1 MPELDILHGFEYI
14 TKRLQRQWT
23 QKHKA
28 PFKASLQIFPRV
40 FALGTR
46 GANGRKDGGTKGKD
60 YQSCTVETSSSLFD
74 YVDNL
79 EPCPENYQ
87 ANSHDVARSKNE
99 EYARYV
105 KPLQPG
111 ELFVKT
117 RGKEIIFA
125 AGYHAVRVHFG
136 LEGTIVIVP
145 TSAYHEL
152 ISKDAPGNSTTKHR
166 ANKMRSFVVPPELTT
181 PGARKLSK
189 GSMQTA
195 AVFAAVVGQED
206 TILITDHNRLT
217 RLHMMSRSSHW
228 TADDLDKVS
237 VYWPFLWSHNHGPD
251 WIYETDDAL
260 KNLDQWREIVLQT
273 LSAAPHQEP
282 AGCDGTDKQQQ
293 GEPGPDEEGDA
304 SLDSNSDEDE
314 HEGALGDLALLVKT
328 IRSTRSILQ
337 ALLHTQQ
344 VYNGYGAH
352 TAMDLLHRLGIWPG
366 MPLFEFCSN
375 DELYSLLRDILPVD
389 ASQYVSP
396 TYRTRCL
403 SLPNREAAFAFNYKS
418 DINFVNQF
426 LKVYRKC
433 SVKMSREQYNMYVKN
448 GLFNPSHT
456 IGAPYAY
463 TDAELLSDDEV
474 EYKMMPVF
482 RYEDGDVMYSA
493 IQARRPSHWRGAA
506 SIPGV
511 PDDVR
516 AAGFKTTI
524 GPASFNVFKNNQY
537 DWKLVEVKPGRKA
550 VERTGKRGRP
560 ARKTPHA
567 QSLERL
573 ANRGPKAKEAV
584 ASVLR
589 KTFGLEPGTDD
600 DGSGADGYGDSDKE
614 DGNDTSVHQA
624 AYPSAANNICQ
635 GQPLTKRR
643 RVSKAYVQPTDRV
656 TRQSSGVAAVPGV
669 Q

>member
-1 MPELDILHGFEYI
+1 MPTFQAVGGPPWRGLTRIGYLV
-14 TKRLQRQWT
+14 L
-23 QKHKA
+23 
-28 PFKASLQIFPRV
+28 ASLQIFPRV
-40 FALGTR
+40 FALGTH
-46 GANGRKDGGTKGKD
+46 GTNGRKDGGTKGKD

-105 KPLQPG
+105 KPLQSG

-189 GSMQTA
+189 GSTQTA

-237 VYWPFLWSHNHGPD
+237 VYWPFLWSRNHGPD

-273 LSAAPHQEP
+273 LSAAP
-282 AGCDGTDKQQQ
+282 
-293 GEPGPDEEGDA
+293 
-304 SLDSNSDEDE
+304 
-314 HEGALGDLALLVKT
+314 T

-375 DELYSLLRDILPVD
+375 DELYSLLRKILPVD
-389 ASQYVSP
+389 ASQYVSS

-448 GLFNPSHT
+448 GLFNPLHT

-463 TDAELLSDDEV
+463 TEAELLSDDEV

-506 SIPGV
+506 SIPVGRHHRV
-511 PDDVR
+511 K
-516 AAGFKTTI
+516 FI
-524 GPASFNVFKNNQY
+524 AS
-537 DWKLVEVKPGRKA
+537 
-550 VERTGKRGRP
+550 
-560 ARKTPHA
+560 
-567 QSLERL
+567 
-573 ANRGPKAKEAV
+573 
-584 ASVLR
+584 
-589 KTFGLEPGTDD
+589 
-600 DGSGADGYGDSDKE
+600 
-614 DGNDTSVHQA
+614 
-624 AYPSAANNICQ
+624 
-635 GQPLTKRR
+635 
-643 RVSKAYVQPTDRV
+643 
-656 TRQSSGVAAVPGV
+656 
-669 Q
+669 